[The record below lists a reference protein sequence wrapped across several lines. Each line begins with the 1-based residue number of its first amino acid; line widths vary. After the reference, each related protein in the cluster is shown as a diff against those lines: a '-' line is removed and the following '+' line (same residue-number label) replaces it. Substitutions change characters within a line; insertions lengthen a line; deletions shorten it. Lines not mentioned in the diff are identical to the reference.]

1 MKASELITLLQGYV
15 DEYGDHPV
23 AGSVGETKVADIFLI
38 DTDGEFTDFDAKP
51 DTKVRE
57 YWLSA

>member
-1 MKASELITLLQGYV
+1 MKASELITLLQNYV
-15 DEYGDHPV
+15 DEYGDHKV
-23 AGSVGETKVADIFLI
+23 AGSVAETEVADVFLI